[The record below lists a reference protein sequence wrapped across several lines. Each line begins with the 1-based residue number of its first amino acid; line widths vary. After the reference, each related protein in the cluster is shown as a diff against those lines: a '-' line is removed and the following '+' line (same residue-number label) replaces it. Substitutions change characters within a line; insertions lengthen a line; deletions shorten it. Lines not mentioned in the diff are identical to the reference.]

1 MVTVVV
7 TVVMKDS
14 SSCCMSVS
22 CCTMAVWSTPE
33 AAAAGLAVVLPV
45 AVVLFIVAGLATER
59 EPVGGLVLLRVAVMA
74 VSLVA

>member
-1 MVTVVV
+1 
-7 TVVMKDS
+7 
-14 SSCCMSVS
+14 
-22 CCTMAVWSTPE
+22 MAVWSTPE